1 MLYLMLGAIIF
12 LLSMGVVSMHVKS
25 DEGKMIFWG
34 GVVMLDGFIAI
45 VIAILYFAFGMSV
58 NV

>member
-1 MLYLMLGAIIF
+1 MLGAIIF